1 MSNIFKVVPWRR
13 LVNVAK
19 PFWVS
24 EKRSDGFVHL
34 VAILALMGL
43 NAIIAVFIN
52 KFAGL
57 FMTAV
62 ESKNLADFY
71 LFLFAWV
78 AAFLLHTPVHVYYNF
93 MRTRLAL
100 IWRKWL
106 GEEFLTRYFS
116 NEAYLRL
123 TMKHDIDNPEQRM
136 TQDVDSFCNSSVGLF
151 MSILDACVHVVT
163 FMTVLWVISPSLS
176 VTVMVY
182 STLGL
187 VIVSAIGKSLVDLN
201 NSQMMTEGGLRAG
214 LTAARHNAQE
224 IASGGES
231 SETEELLKAKNNLNS
246 VIETLLGIALVN
258 RRIQFFTTPYNLF
271 IQIIPVVIVVPSYFA
286 GEIPFGTITQAAGAF
301 AAVFHGATVLIGQF
315 NGITHYAAITNR
327 LGSLAEA
334 MEHSHE
340 LETEKVEVRAEAV

>member
-1 MSNIFKVVPWRR
+1 
-13 LVNVAK
+13 
-19 PFWVS
+19 
-24 EKRSDGFVHL
+24 
-34 VAILALMGL
+34 
-43 NAIIAVFIN
+43 
-52 KFAGL
+52 
-57 FMTAV
+57 
-62 ESKNLADFY
+62 
-71 LFLFAWV
+71 
-78 AAFLLHTPVHVYYNF
+78 
-93 MRTRLAL
+93 
-100 IWRKWL
+100 
-106 GEEFLTRYFS
+106 
-116 NEAYLRL
+116 
-123 TMKHDIDNPEQRM
+123 
-136 TQDVDSFCNSSVGLF
+136 
-151 MSILDACVHVVT
+151 
-163 FMTVLWVISPSLS
+163 
-176 VTVMVY
+176 
-182 STLGL
+182 
-187 VIVSAIGKSLVDLN
+187 
-201 NSQMMTEGGLRAG
+201 MTEGGLRAG

-246 VIETLLGIALVN
+246 VIETLLCIALVN